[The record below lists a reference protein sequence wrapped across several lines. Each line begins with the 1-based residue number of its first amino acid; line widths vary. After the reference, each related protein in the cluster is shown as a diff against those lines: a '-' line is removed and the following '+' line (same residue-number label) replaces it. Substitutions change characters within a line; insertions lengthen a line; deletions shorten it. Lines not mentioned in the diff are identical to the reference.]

1 MSNLNFD
8 ALCLIAENIEDA
20 IELLAQNDIEVKK
33 RNITINI
40 NADEE
45 CIKGI
50 DAELNEL
57 YNITGHKDEAT
68 GVMCEILGM
77 NFVVSNENQSE

>member
-1 MSNLNFD
+1 MNNLNFD

-20 IELLAQNDIEVKK
+20 IELLAQNNIEIKK
-33 RNITINI
+33 GDITIHI
-40 NADEE
+40 NSDDE
-45 CIKGI
+45 CVRRI

-57 YNITGHKDEAT
+57 YNITEHNDEAT

-77 NFVVSNENQSE
+77 NFVVTNENQSE